1 MPKEGRKLPREKKL
15 FQGELCHC
23 CHSRPAKGF
32 KYNAISCDACRVFF
46 RRVVKESDEDANY
59 QLPECLCE
67 ATFNTK
73 CQSCRFK
80 LCLDAGMKR
89 EYVSGTSFYRDN
101 RTASQLSSQP
111 TTFEGYL
118 DSANKHFIEKC
129 KTLFE
134 AYVKGFPENS
144 RDGSELSQLTQSTSS
159 SINMTSHTVTGNRLY
174 MSAK

>member
-1 MPKEGRKLPREKKL
+1 MKASNHNHPPAAYSGIKKELSQKMPKEGRKLPREKKL

-101 RTASQLSSQP
+101 RTVSQLSSQN
-111 TTFEGYL
+111 L
-118 DSANKHFIEKC
+118 C
-129 KTLFE
+129 K
-134 AYVKGFPENS
+134 
-144 RDGSELSQLTQSTSS
+144 
-159 SINMTSHTVTGNRLY
+159 INLVDCT
-174 MSAK
+174 